1 MNSSV
6 SVELLEQEL
15 LRTQDISF
23 YFGFATT
30 QYPELEIE
38 KDKKHHHYI
47 NYTDSEHKE
56 FYSRCEDICNMD
68 VINIPLYNF
77 IFSELAE
84 AIMQVK
90 NLKVNR
96 NKQPKDT
103 KERQSQARR
112 EPIQRSQSDTDFLG
126 SS

>member
-15 LRTQDISF
+15 LRTQDTSF

-56 FYSRCEDICNMD
+56 FYARCEDICNME

-77 IFSELAE
+77 MFSELGE
-84 AIMQVK
+84 AIKKDVCE
-90 NLKVNR
+90 VDP
-96 NKQPKDT
+96 KQTPAWK
-103 KERQSQARR
+103 
-112 EPIQRSQSDTDFLG
+112 QRSLHSWRPIN
-126 SS
+126 